1 MKNWPED
8 TVLITFPSVPGFEKI
23 ALQGAGEM
31 AVGCGLSQSR
41 VMDLQTALEE
51 ACINAMEHG
60 NSYISGKPVSV
71 IIKKLPEA
79 LQVDVEDQD
88 SGGWPITINGQPP
101 SLEDRLEGKC
111 TTRGWGFFIMQKLV
125 DKVELLTGTQHKT
138 IRLIMYFNSTKDQ

>member
-8 TVLITFPSVPGFEKI
+8 TVRITFPSVPGFEKI

-31 AVGCGLSQSR
+31 AARCRLIQSR
-41 VMDLQTALEE
+41 VLDLQTALEE

-79 LQVDVEDQD
+79 LQVDVEDRD
-88 SGGWPITINGQPP
+88 PGGWPITLNEHPP
-101 SLEDRLEGKC
+101 SLEDRLEGRC
-111 TTRGWGFFIMQKLV
+111 TTRGWGLYIMQKLV
-125 DKVELLTGTQHKT
+125 DKVELLTGTQRKT
-138 IRLIMYFNSTKDQ
+138 IRLIMYFNPTKD